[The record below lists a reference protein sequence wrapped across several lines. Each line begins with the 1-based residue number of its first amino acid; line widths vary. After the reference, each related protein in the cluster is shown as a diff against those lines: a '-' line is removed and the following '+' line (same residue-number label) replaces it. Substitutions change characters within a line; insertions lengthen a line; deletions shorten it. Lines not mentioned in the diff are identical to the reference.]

1 MKTDDLIAMLA
12 NEAGAVDTRA
22 PARRHVVA
30 VACGALVAIFLMVV
44 LFGVRPTLFR
54 DAVLPMFWIK
64 AAFCTALAGA
74 GLLAVARL
82 GRPGTP
88 LGYAPAGVAAPL
100 LLMWILAAVALLG
113 ANSEGRSELIFG
125 QTSTV
130 CPLIIAL
137 LSAPVFVG
145 LLWAM
150 QSVAPTRPWLAGA
163 AAGLASGAIGALVY
177 TLHCPELAAPF
188 LGIWYVLGMLIPTV
202 VGGCLGPRL
211 LRW

>member
-1 MKTDDLIAMLA
+1 MKTDDLVTMLA
-12 NEAGAVDTRA
+12 NGAGAVDTRA
-22 PARRHVVA
+22 PARRHFVA

-44 LFGVRPTLFR
+44 LFGVRSTLSR

-64 AAFCTALAGA
+64 AAFCTALAAA

-100 LLMWILAAVALLG
+100 LVMWILAAVALLG
-113 ANSEGRSELIFG
+113 ANPEGRFELIFG
-125 QTSTV
+125 QTSAV

-150 QSVAPTRPWLAGA
+150 KSVAPTRPWLAGA
-163 AAGLASGAIGALVY
+163 TAGLASGAIGALVY

-202 VGGCLGPRL
+202 VGGCLGPHL